1 MCRAKIKKQNCDLTE
16 LRRSHADLLADRD
29 RSLKYNDELEK
40 TIQSMK
46 EINKELKHVMKIF
59 YTVVSPEHFFS
70 VVPLWSFSM
79 SPSVKKGYCGPNQMV
94 YFLIAIG

>member
-29 RSLKYNDELEK
+29 RSLKYNDEQEK

-59 YTVVSPEHFFS
+59 YTVVSPEHFFLS
-70 VVPLWSFSM
+70 CLRGVSPCLHPL
-79 SPSVKKGYCGPNQMV
+79 KKGIVG
-94 YFLIAIG
+94 LTK